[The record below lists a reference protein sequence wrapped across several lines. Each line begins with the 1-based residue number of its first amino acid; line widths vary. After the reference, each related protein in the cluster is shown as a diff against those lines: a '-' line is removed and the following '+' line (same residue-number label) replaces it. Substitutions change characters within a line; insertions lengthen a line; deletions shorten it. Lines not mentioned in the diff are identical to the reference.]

1 MSAMYDSLLDWFKV
15 KVSILAFDIMN
26 FIKLKYFSLV
36 FIVQPMTQYYL
47 LFPKLLLYF
56 LFSAPLRGIEDIY
69 IELSLIDLRLKYIY
83 TLLEI

>member
-26 FIKLKYFSLV
+26 VIKLKYFNLV

-56 LFSAPLRGIEDIY
+56 LKLSIFRGIEDTY
-69 IELSLIDLRLKYIY
+69 KELNLGGFHLKHIH
-83 TLLEI
+83 I